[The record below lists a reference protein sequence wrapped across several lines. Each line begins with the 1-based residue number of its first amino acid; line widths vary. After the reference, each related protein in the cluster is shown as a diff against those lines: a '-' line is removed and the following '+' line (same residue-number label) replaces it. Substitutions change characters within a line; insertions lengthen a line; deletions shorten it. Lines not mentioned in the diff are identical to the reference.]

1 VVVKILVKTECLAL
15 NQISYEIA
23 NMDIDEDL
31 DNAGVDRPLNND
43 FLQPDVS
50 DCGGMDM
57 KEQSKYQDVEV
68 MAEQGEFEETREK
81 ALLGNFS
88 PQPDELGKLK
98 DEIARAAGI
107 LAQ

>member
-1 VVVKILVKTECLAL
+1 
-15 NQISYEIA
+15 
-23 NMDIDEDL
+23 
-31 DNAGVDRPLNND
+31 
-43 FLQPDVS
+43 
-50 DCGGMDM
+50 M

-88 PQPDELGKLK
+88 PQPDKLGKLK
-98 DEIARAAGI
+98 DEIARTAGI